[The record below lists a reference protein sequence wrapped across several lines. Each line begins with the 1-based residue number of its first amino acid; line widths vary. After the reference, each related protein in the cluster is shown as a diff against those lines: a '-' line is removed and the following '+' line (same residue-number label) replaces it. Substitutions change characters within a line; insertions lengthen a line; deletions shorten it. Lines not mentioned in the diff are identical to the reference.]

1 MKKFNINLKAVL
13 ATLAVLIAMAGL
25 ILFIT
30 QFPLMGMIISVI
42 WLCVC
47 IYSLFKSKFED

>member
-13 ATLAVLIAMAGL
+13 ATLAVLMAMAGL
-25 ILFIT
+25 MLFIT
-30 QFPLMGMIISVI
+30 QFPLMGMIISGI

-47 IYSLFKSKFED
+47 LYSLFKSRFED